1 MEAAPTNTSEPEHQQ
16 EKNKEREQNRNFWI
30 AVVQGAFIRI
40 SFAFADSITVLPAFI
55 LKLTSSNTLV
65 GPDRID
71 DASGLDVAP
80 TADVEPA
87 GTPSAQNALLCL
99 RYEPSAVRVDCDG
112 SMHPYGR
119 VW

>member
-40 SFAFADSITVLPAFI
+40 AFCICRLDNGSPCFY
-55 LKLTSSNTLV
+55 LKTYFLKHACRL
-65 GPDRID
+65 DRLD

-80 TADVEPA
+80 
-87 GTPSAQNALLCL
+87 N
-99 RYEPSAVRVDCDG
+99 Y
-112 SMHPYGR
+112 
-119 VW
+119 